1 MSTLQL
7 LTEDLRHQPDEV
19 VREVWHYLKFIEL
32 QHTETPAGAIP
43 AEAIPAWPDFEA
55 RLQTI
60 YCGRTGADS
69 REALDFLKGDR
80 F

>member
-7 LTEDLRHQPDEV
+7 LTEELSHQPESV

-32 QHTETPAGAIP
+32 QQPEATSSVAPAGSDL
-43 AEAIPAWPDFEA
+43 AWPDFEA

-60 YCGRTGADS
+60 YGGRNGANS
-69 REALDFLKGDR
+69 QEALDFLRGDR

>member
-7 LTEDLRHQPDEV
+7 LTEDLSHQPDAV

-32 QHTETPAGAIP
+32 QQSESGTS
-43 AEAIPAWPDFEA
+43 AEAIPAWPDFET
-55 RLQTI
+55 RLHTI
-60 YCGRTGADS
+60 YSGRTGADS
-69 REALDFLKGDR
+69 QEALDFLRGDR